1 MTTLS
6 DYEMAARAYVE
17 GVRAMFAPAALPEGE
32 RGAGGPAPAERLAEQ
47 AEQLAEFSA
56 QLTEAAKRQVEDVD
70 PAVRALA
77 STQLLAKAL
86 TDLELSAY
94 LYQAAVDEEEGQ
106 GVERLVGAE
115 RSAADLGDLEQR
127 LALLLGEAEVHLRLA
142 ERGEVTPSDVPTARV
157 ELSNAVVDALAL
169 ISERAARTGQ
179 TALTGLLGLGV
190 SELAQAAGVVGL
202 DIAEALGYGEKFSRL
217 YTSFRDLAVQSYD
230 SLLALLGRQL
240 AQTAAQKV
248 LDWLDKLKQ
257 GELFGQ
263 LLEKLFETQPTVE
276 AVRQVVAESQAEL
289 DTLVVSIEGVDGL
302 TERYRQQTELAGKIL
317 RALAFVG
324 TLPLAVLPHPRVL
337 LGAAYILVAA
347 YVVLCGAD
355 YVDAPQLRLL
365 NRVRG
370 VRELVEANL
379 SSA

>member
-1 MTTLS
+1 
-6 DYEMAARAYVE
+6 
-17 GVRAMFAPAALPEGE
+17 
-32 RGAGGPAPAERLAEQ
+32 
-47 AEQLAEFSA
+47 
-56 QLTEAAKRQVEDVD
+56 
-70 PAVRALA
+70 
-77 STQLLAKAL
+77 
-86 TDLELSAY
+86 
-94 LYQAAVDEEEGQ
+94 
-106 GVERLVGAE
+106 
-115 RSAADLGDLEQR
+115 
-127 LALLLGEAEVHLRLA
+127 
-142 ERGEVTPSDVPTARV
+142 
-157 ELSNAVVDALAL
+157 
-169 ISERAARTGQ
+169 
-179 TALTGLLGLGV
+179 
-190 SELAQAAGVVGL
+190 LAQAAGVVGL